1 MQCVA
6 ATPPPPPPPDV
17 EHVTTLADLY
27 LSSLSGSVFA
37 PGDSA
42 WNTISMLIYSTV
54 GSAAPNEL
62 RRLNVLIPFY
72 DYDGEGGAYRDYT
85 NYAEFAPAVG
95 DNYPAD
101 CGSLG
106 QIPFDYTL
114 HRDTQG
120 RPYIALIMP
129 CFFSAEGRNIA
140 FMLRFKNAVGSVCI
154 VWRL

>member
-72 DYDGEGGAYRDYT
+72 DYDGERR
-85 NYAEFAPAVG
+85 V
-95 DNYPAD
+95 AD
-101 CGSLG
+101 
-106 QIPFDYTL
+106 
-114 HRDTQG
+114 R
-120 RPYIALIMP
+120 
-129 CFFSAEGRNIA
+129 
-140 FMLRFKNAVGSVCI
+140 KSV
-154 VWRL
+154 V